1 MPRPFK
7 TESASNDPA
16 AIIRSIFIGHHRPQ
30 THARRHDAET
40 PCANPIGTVMSAFTE
55 INKFFTRRLDPGH
68 RISGLHS
75 LVAILFIALAPMIV
89 FAPSTANACACGC
102 SVFDVGGG
110 LLPQED
116 DHGGRLFTE
125 WWHSDQNKNWIGNS
139 KGPAAANLDKQVVTN
154 WYTAGIEYMFNREW
168 GIMVRIPYVN
178 RDFTTDTG
186 APPGGMGIQTYNSN
200 SVGDVEIMG
209 MYTGFS
215 KDMSTGIIFG
225 LKLPSGTYTAYGLD
239 RDTQIGSGSTDLIL
253 GAYHRGLITGDNAWQ
268 YFTQIR
274 WQQPFLYSAA
284 YNPDSGV
291 MELYKPGYQIDGA
304 AGIIYNNLYNVL
316 GFDKI
321 APLVQIIASHRQRD
335 SGSAADMLNTGFDRL
350 MFAPGIEFTKVV
362 DEVNKRVLKF
372 YIDVE
377 VPIYYR
383 TNAAINGSGSEGQ
396 LIAPYMIK
404 TVASYNF

>member
-1 MPRPFK
+1 MSVTSILHRWRAK
-7 TESASNDPA
+7 PA
-16 AIIRSIFIGHHRPQ
+16 GPAPKREQLIRFL
-30 THARRHDAET
+30 AA
-40 PCANPIGTVMSAFTE
+40 C
-55 INKFFTRRLDPGH
+55 
-68 RISGLHS
+68 
-75 LVAILFIALAPMIV
+75 FIALAPFIV
-89 FAPSTANACACGC
+89 LVPSSANACACGC

-125 WWHSDQNKNWIGNS
+125 WWHSDQNQNWIGNS
-139 KGPAAANLDKQVVTN
+139 KGAAAANSDKHVLTD
-154 WYTAGIEYMFNREW
+154 WYTAGIEYMFNRDW
-168 GIMVRIPYVN
+168 GVMVRVPYVD
-178 RDFTTDTG
+178 RAFTTDTG
-186 APPGGMGIQTYNSN
+186 APLGVQTFNSR
-200 SVGDVEIMG
+200 SFGDVELMG

-215 KDMSTGIIFG
+215 KDLSTGVIFG
-225 LKLPSGTYTAYGLD
+225 LKLPSGTYTATGLD

-268 YFTQIR
+268 YFSQIR

-284 YNPDSGV
+284 FNSDDNAV
-291 MELYKPGYQIDGA
+291 ELYKPGYQVDGA

-321 APLVQIIASHRQRD
+321 APLLQLIASHRQHD
-335 SGSAADMLNTGFDRL
+335 SGAAADVLNSGFDRL
-350 MFAPGIEFTKVV
+350 MISPGIEFTKVL
-362 DEVNKRVLKF
+362 DEATKRVLKF

-383 TNAAINGSGSEGQ
+383 TNAAINDGGSEGQ
-396 LIAPYMIK
+396 LISPYLIR

>member
-1 MPRPFK
+1 MPRPIK
-7 TESASNDPA
+7 TESAVNGPA
-16 AIIRSIFIGHHRPQ
+16 AIIRLIFNRCHQ
-30 THARRHDAET
+30 SQVHAPKLGRAAL
-40 PCANPIGTVMSAFTE
+40 CAKPIGATMSARNDIDYLPT
-55 INKFFTRRLDPGH
+55 NPVRPRRQ
-68 RISGLHS
+68 ISALRS
-75 LVAILFIALAPMIV
+75 LVALLFMALAPMIV
-89 FAPSTANACACGC
+89 LVPSTANACACGC

-125 WWHSDQNKNWIGNS
+125 WWHSDQNQNWIGNS
-139 KGPAAANLDKQVVTN
+139 KGPAAANSDKQVVTN
-154 WYTAGIEYMFNREW
+154 WYTAGLEYMFNREW
-168 GIMVRIPYVN
+168 GIMVRVPYVD

-186 APPGGMGIQTYNSN
+186 APPGGMGIQTFNSK

-253 GAYHRGLITGDNAWQ
+253 GAYHRGLLTGDNAWQ
-268 YFTQIR
+268 YFGQAVWR
-274 WQQPFLYSAA
+274 QPFLYSAA
-284 YNPDSGV
+284 FNPDSGNSEV
-291 MELYKPGYQIDGA
+291 YKPGFQVDA
-304 AGIIYNNLYNVL
+304 AGGIIYNNLYNVL

-321 APLVQIIASHRQRD
+321 APIAQVIVSHRQRD
-335 SGSAADMLNTGFDRL
+335 SGPAADMLNSGFDRVML
-350 MFAPGIEFTKVV
+350 SPGIEFTKVL
-362 DEVNKRVLKF
+362 DEVSKRVFKF
-372 YIDVE
+372 YVDVE

-383 TNAAINGSGSEGQ
+383 TNAAINDGGSQGQ
-396 LIAPYMIK
+396 LIAPYLIK

>member
-1 MPRPFK
+1 
-7 TESASNDPA
+7 
-16 AIIRSIFIGHHRPQ
+16 
-30 THARRHDAET
+30 
-40 PCANPIGTVMSAFTE
+40 MSAFTD
-55 INKFFTRRLDPGH
+55 INKFFKRRLDPGH
-68 RISGLHS
+68 RTSWLRS

-116 DHGGRLFTE
+116 DHGGRIFTE
-125 WWHSDQNKNWIGNS
+125 WWHSDQNQNWIGNS
-139 KGPAAANLDKQVVTN
+139 KGPAAANSDKQVVTN
-154 WYTAGIEYMFNREW
+154 WYTAGLEYMFNREW
-168 GIMVRIPYVN
+168 GIMIRVPYVD

-186 APPGGMGIQTYNSN
+186 APPGGMGIQTFNSK

-225 LKLPSGTYTAYGLD
+225 LKLPSGTYTANGLD

-253 GAYHRGLITGDNAWQ
+253 GAYHRGLLTGDNAWQ
-268 YFTQIR
+268 YFGQVMWR
-274 WQQPFLYSAA
+274 QPFLYSAA
-284 YNPDSGV
+284 FNPDSGNNDV
-291 MELYKPGYQIDGA
+291 YKPGFQVDA
-304 AGIIYNNLYNVL
+304 AGGIIYNNLYNVL

-321 APLVQIIASHRQRD
+321 APIAQIIVSHRQRD
-335 SGSAADMLNTGFDRL
+335 SGPAADMLNSGFDRVML
-350 MFAPGIEFTKVV
+350 SPGVEFTKVL

-372 YIDVE
+372 YVDVE

-383 TNAAINGSGSEGQ
+383 TNAAINDSGSQGQ
-396 LIAPYMIK
+396 LIAPYLIK

>member
-1 MPRPFK
+1 MSRPIK
-7 TESASNDPA
+7 TEAATNGPA
-16 AIIRSIFIGHHRPQ
+16 EIIRSIFISRRQPQ
-30 THARRHDAET
+30 MRARHHDAAT
-40 PCANPIGTVMSAFTE
+40 PCANPIGVTMPVSTK
-55 INKFFTRRLDPGH
+55 INQLPPQHIGRRH
-68 RISGLHS
+68 RISGFLRF
-75 LVAILFIALAPMIV
+75 VAVFFIALAPIIV
-89 FAPSTANACACGC
+89 FVPSTANACACGC

-116 DHGGRLFTE
+116 DHGGRIFTE
-125 WWHSDQNKNWIGNS
+125 WWNSDQNQNWIGNS
-139 KGPAAANLDKQVVTN
+139 KGSAAANRDKQVVTN

-168 GIMVRIPYVN
+168 GMMVRVPYVN

-186 APPGGMGIQTYNSN
+186 APPGGMGIQTFNSR
-200 SVGDVEIMG
+200 SVGDVEVTG

-215 KDMSTGIIFG
+215 QDMSTGIIFG
-225 LKLPSGTYTAYGLD
+225 LKLPSGTYTASGLD
-239 RDTQIGSGSTDLIL
+239 RDTQIGTGSTDLIL

-284 YNPDSGV
+284 FNPDSGL
-291 MELYKPGYQIDGA
+291 MQLYKPGYQIDGA
-304 AGIIYNNLYNVL
+304 AGVIYNNLYNVL

-321 APLVQIIASHRQRD
+321 APLVQIIASYRQRD
-335 SGSAADMLNTGFDRL
+335 SGTAADMLNTGFDRL
-350 MFAPGIEFTKVV
+350 MFSPGIEFTKVL

-372 YIDVE
+372 YVDVE

-383 TNAAINGSGSEGQ
+383 TNAAINDIGSQGQ
-396 LIAPYMIK
+396 LISPYLIR